1 MTQRILVVDDDLVTA
16 KLVAVL
22 LRREGY
28 TVTVVHD
35 ASQAFSA
42 LDVISP
48 DLLILDIMMP
58 GMDGYEFCRIL
69 RSDRAKKNL
78 PVLMF
83 TGMARP
89 ADQRRGFAVGA
100 DDYLV
105 KPVNSRDLID
115 RVRAMLYF
123 TAEVTAEATPKA
135 Q

>member
-1 MTQRILVVDDDLVTA
+1 MTQKILIVDDDPVTA
-16 KLVAVL
+16 KLVAAL

-28 TVTVVHD
+28 TVMVAHD
-35 ASQAFSA
+35 ASKAFSA

-58 GMDGYEFCRIL
+58 GMDGYEFCQML

-89 ADQRRGFAVGA
+89 ADQRRGFEVGA

-123 TAEVTAEATPKA
+123 TAEVTAEA